1 MRRMIFGVALALAA
15 CGRAQEPTVA
25 AIRQPG
31 AWERPLRPEHPE
43 LVAVKADIARLD
55 GQWAEVRGTVTRTS
69 FVAPAPVRRDGEI
82 VAARDEGTALVLE
95 DCTEIR
101 VNLGAP
107 LVGWEVL
114 VNQRVSVVALVWNST
129 PRETPGAGGSSQ
141 PSISSWEAP
150 HPMGP

>member
-69 FVAPAPVRRDGEI
+69 FVAPAPVLRDGKM
-82 VAARDEGTALVLE
+82 VAAWDEGTGLTLE
-95 DCTEIR
+95 DGAELR
-101 VNLGAP
+101 VSLGAP
-107 LVGWEVL
+107 PPGWEALVG
-114 VNQRVSVVALVWNST
+114 QRVSVVALVWNGA
-129 PRETPGAGGSSQ
+129 PRETPGAGGSNQ
-141 PSISSWEAP
+141 PSISSWETP
-150 HPMGP
+150 QVRTP